1 MGKSRERGK
10 ESPRSRGGGAEE
22 RSHGCRRLPVVSTV
36 PFKTNPVLP
45 SILDG
50 ESRNCEGKGVWR

>member
-22 RSHGCRRLPVVSTV
+22 RRSHGCRRLPVVGTV
-36 PFKTNPVLP
+36 PFKTSSASLYF
-45 SILDG
+45 
-50 ESRNCEGKGVWR
+50 RWGK